1 MIQIF
6 VPFMLIPLST
16 PSSIIFLFALTCIF
30 KVIIQMATDLW
41 QEIQEESCTF
51 SVAAL
56 NG

>member
-16 PSSIIFLFALTCIF
+16 PSSIIFLFALIGIF
-30 KVIIQMATDLW
+30 KVIIQMAKNLW
-41 QEIQEESCTF
+41 QEIKEESCTI